1 MLTHRDSGTELL
13 DRPDCDPVLAAK
25 SYRFMSLVNRI
36 GGGTRVVRR
45 FLARELASAPVSR
58 TVRVLDFGSGTC
70 DIPLAV
76 ARWAARHGHQ
86 VEFTCIEQ
94 NPRALD
100 LAGQAVAR
108 ARCTRIKLVLGDVF
122 THQPAEP
129 YDYAVGS
136 MVIHHFGRQEI
147 SRLIAHLAGFVTRAL
162 LINDLRRCALNY
174 AACYALT
181 VAHDPLV
188 RHDALLSIRRGFR
201 PGDLLTLVDTGQTTA
216 TVSPAWFCR
225 VVANVRFDK
234 EPTP

>member
-1 MLTHRDSGTELL
+1 MLRHRDSGTELL

-25 SYRFMSLVNRI
+25 SYRFMKVVNRF

-45 FLARELASAPVSR
+45 FLAREIARSPLSR
-58 TVRVLDFGSGTC
+58 PARVLDFGSGTC

-76 ARWAARHGHQ
+76 ARWAARRGHQ
-86 VEFTCIEQ
+86 VEITCIEQ

-100 LAGQAVAR
+100 MARQAVAH
-108 ARCTRIKLVLGDVF
+108 ARCNGIKLILGDVF
-122 THQPAEP
+122 THQPTEP

-136 MVIHHFGRQEI
+136 MVIHHFGGQEI

-181 VAHDPLV
+181 LTRDPLV
-188 RHDALLSIRRGFR
+188 RHDALLSIRRGFK
-201 PGDLLTLVDTGQTTA
+201 PDDLLTLVNTGQATA
-216 TVSPAWFCR
+216 TVSAAWFCR
-225 VVANVRFDK
+225 VAAIVRFDK
-234 EPTP
+234 EASP